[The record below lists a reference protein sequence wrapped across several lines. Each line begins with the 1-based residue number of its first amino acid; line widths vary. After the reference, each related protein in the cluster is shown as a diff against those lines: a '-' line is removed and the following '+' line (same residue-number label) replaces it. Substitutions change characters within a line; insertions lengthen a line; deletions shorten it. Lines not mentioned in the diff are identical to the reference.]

1 MGLLPLG
8 HWGAPGGWEPS
19 RLTGLA
25 FWAAADR
32 ETGYQNNDPVGTWH
46 DRSGNGRDATAAG
59 AARPTYK
66 TNVVGGRPGLLYAQ
80 SAGSRLD
87 TPAVGIATFT
97 IALVVKLTTDAGI
110 LIEQSPGHPNS
121 GFYLFGD
128 VGDTLHVE
136 KSGTISDKEYTS
148 TWAYGTNALKLVTW
162 EFDGT
167 HAGHTLRVDRAAVS
181 LTNGGATNDP
191 GTGTATDALHIGGRL
206 GGSLSCTG
214 YFFEAVV
221 CTPQLSAADRTL
233 LEQYLHDRWGTP

>member
-59 AARPTYK
+59 GARPTYK
-66 TNVVGGRPGLLYAQ
+66 TSVVGSRPGLLYAQ

-87 TPAVGIATFT
+87 TPSFGLATFT

-110 LIEQSPGHPNS
+110 LIEQGPAGGADGH
-121 GFYLFGD
+121 YLFGD
-128 VGDTLHVE
+128 VGDTIRAQRTTA
-136 KSGTISDKEYTS
+136 SAKEAS
-148 TWAYGTNALKLVTW
+148 SAWAYGANALKLVVHDY
-162 EFDGT
+162 DGT

-181 LTNGGATNDP
+181 LTNGGSTANP
-191 GTGTATDALHIGGRL
+191 GGGTVTDVLHIGGRA

-214 YFFEAVV
+214 YFFEVVV

-233 LEQYLHDRWGTP
+233 LEQYLHERWAVG